1 MTRGA
6 ISRVLP
12 PAEALERALGPRH
25 VPHRILHLLLPTVA
39 SDPDT

>member
-12 PAEALERALGPRH
+12 PEAALGPRH
-25 VPHRILHLLLPTVA
+25 VPHRILLLLLPTVA

>member
-12 PAEALERALGPRH
+12 PEALERALGPRQ
-25 VPHRILHLLLPTVA
+25 VPHRILLLLLPTVP